1 MCEWTPDAIR
11 DLLDRS
17 DKAVERA
24 VLAIYDRQT
33 HDEQEVEDTR
43 HRNGVGFASCHA
55 HLGSYYAK
63 WILAGR
69 HLTGKHLDKA
79 RRMVRWYAR
88 QLSEIAQARAA
99 QAAVA

>member
-17 DKAVERA
+17 DLAVERA
-24 VLAIYDRQT
+24 VVAIYDRQT
-33 HDEQEVEDTR
+33 CDEQNVEETR

-63 WILAGR
+63 WVLAGR
-69 HLTGKHLDKA
+69 HLTGRHLDKA
-79 RRMVRWYAR
+79 RRIVRWYAK
-88 QLSEIAQARAA
+88 QLCEIAQARAA
-99 QAAVA
+99 EAAVA